1 MNEAKWVA
9 LEEKI
14 YENLLKVNDPKIFQT
29 WVESLQTLETAK
41 GIAARK
47 E

>member
-1 MNEAKWVA
+1 MSKAEWA
-9 LEEKI
+9 LLEIKI
-14 YENLLKVNDPKIFQT
+14 YENLLKATDPKIFQT